1 MLRAGCLAG
10 ELGVAPV
17 SHRRCVTWQIGE
29 RGPLAGVG
37 ALGCRR
43 GGARLCGWL
52 RRRPCVRGRHY
63 HGLHH
68 RRSGTGSGGAVEHAG
83 IVEKPAANCR
93 EEHHDGAEQ
102 RDNYPVAPLSLGWL
116 RLRLVVL
123 LLGGNGDRLWPP
135 VLGARSLLLR
145 QVLRLRFLQA
155 LWLESG
161 RRRLG
166 LVPTHRLEL
175 RRLRVGR
182 GGGGGVWRIRV
193 SHVGSLTSRWTRGR
207 AFSYILERAAHPG
220 GEFVLAQA
228 RGDGERRGM
237 AATCRRQAK
246 LTTLDTMT
254 NRLGGDRA

>member
-1 MLRAGCLAG
+1 MQRCGRFLRLVVLVAKRLAHGLRERGARMLRAGCLAG

-52 RRRPCVRGRHY
+52 RRRPRVRGSHH

-123 LLGGNGDRLWPP
+123 LLGGERGPVVATRTGCPQPAAAAGTASALPAGPVAGKWPSAGRP
-135 VLGARSLLLR
+135 RPHAPIGTASSQGRARRGWRSVEDSC
-145 QVLRLRFLQA
+145 QPCRFL
-155 LWLESG
+155 
-161 RRRLG
+161 
-166 LVPTHRLEL
+166 
-175 RRLRVGR
+175 
-182 GGGGGVWRIRV
+182 
-193 SHVGSLTSRWTRGR
+193 
-207 AFSYILERAAHPG
+207 
-220 GEFVLAQA
+220 
-228 RGDGERRGM
+228 
-237 AATCRRQAK
+237 
-246 LTTLDTMT
+246 
-254 NRLGGDRA
+254 N